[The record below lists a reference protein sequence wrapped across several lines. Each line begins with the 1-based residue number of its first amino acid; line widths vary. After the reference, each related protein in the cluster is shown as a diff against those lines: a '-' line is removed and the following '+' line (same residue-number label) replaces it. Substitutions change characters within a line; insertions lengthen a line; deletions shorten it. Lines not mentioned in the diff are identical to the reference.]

1 MDNRTAVM
9 HLRYLMMTGFISARD
24 KTLVVSGNPKVIC
37 LEDVESAF
45 ESIFS
50 TIALSRVHSQKI
62 YSITSTSNS
71 VTVTMPQRLMD
82 RIIKIIGNEP
92 DQRLKKPPVDPEF
105 TPVLPSIF
113 IGNEKTQ
120 VRQIPLVD
128 GPPYPFRFLLEL
140 GGMIVLK
147 RPKDPVSVTMAL
159 RQFLNNHPQYRPR
172 IAVHE
177 CPDDTVVL
185 YTYYIETVMSRRE
198 ARQNLNVPEK
208 GQYIE

>member
-1 MDNRTAVM
+1 M
-9 HLRYLMMTGFISARD
+9 HPYTSTIFLRHLVQLGHVSAQGRCF
-24 KTLVVSGNPKVIC
+24 TIQCGNNVSID
-37 LEDVESAF
+37 DVE
-45 ESIFS
+45 E
-50 TIALSRVHSQKI
+50 ALTSLINKVKNKHPVKI
-62 YSITSTSNS
+62 DKSNYILS
-71 VTVTMPQRLMD
+71 VTLYQSVFD
-82 RIIKIIGNEP
+82 RVFKILYEVP
-92 DQRLKKPPVDPEF
+92 DGRRKKPPVDPEF

-185 YTYYIETVMSRRE
+185 YTYYIETVESRRE

>member
-1 MDNRTAVM
+1 MR
-9 HLRYLMMTGFISARD
+9 
-24 KTLVVSGNPKVIC
+24 
-37 LEDVESAF
+37 
-45 ESIFS
+45 
-50 TIALSRVHSQKI
+50 
-62 YSITSTSNS
+62 
-71 VTVTMPQRLMD
+71 
-82 RIIKIIGNEP
+82 
-92 DQRLKKPPVDPEF
+92 KKPPVDPEF

-120 VRQIPLVD
+120 IRQIPLVD

-177 CPDDTVVL
+177 CPDDTIVL
-185 YTYYIETVMSRRE
+185 YTYYIETAESRRE

>member
-1 MDNRTAVM
+1 MLNKVNNTRP
-9 HLRYLMMTGFISARD
+9 IKID
-24 KTLVVSGNPKVIC
+24 KSNNILVVKLYQHV
-37 LEDVESAF
+37 F
-45 ESIFS
+45 
-50 TIALSRVHSQKI
+50 
-62 YSITSTSNS
+62 
-71 VTVTMPQRLMD
+71 D
-82 RIIKIIGNEP
+82 RIFKILYEVP
-92 DQRLKKPPVDPEF
+92 DGRSRKKLPEYEEF

-120 VRQIPLVD
+120 IRQIPLVD

-185 YTYYIETVMSRRE
+185 YTYYIETVESRRK

-208 GQYIE
+208 GQHIE

>member
-1 MDNRTAVM
+1 MHHYTSTIFLRHLVQLGHVSAQGRTFTVQCGMNVSVDDTEEA
-9 HLRYLMMTGFISARD
+9 FISLLNKVNNTRPIKID
-24 KTLVVSGNPKVIC
+24 KSNNILVVKLYQHV
-37 LEDVESAF
+37 F
-45 ESIFS
+45 
-50 TIALSRVHSQKI
+50 
-62 YSITSTSNS
+62 
-71 VTVTMPQRLMD
+71 D
-82 RIIKIIGNEP
+82 RIFKILYEVP
-92 DQRLKKPPVDPEF
+92 DGRSRKKLPEYEEF

-120 VRQIPLVD
+120 IRQIPLVD

-185 YTYYIETVMSRRE
+185 YTYYIETVESRRK

-208 GQYIE
+208 GQHIE